1 MKFYEPNDHCLQY
14 FFILFTFR
22 KDVNPE
28 ENKLKTDDV
37 TEEISNGKIE
47 EVTTM

>member
-1 MKFYEPNDHCLQY
+1 MNSIITAYNI

-22 KDVNPE
+22 EDVNPE

-37 TEEISNGKIE
+37 TEEMSNGKIE